1 MSAHTIAD
9 APLAAPAARPTA
21 STLVT
26 ATVRAAVVAVV
37 VNVLVHTL
45 ARVAGVETVLTP
57 PGAAPVTVAPFAVVT
72 MTLVPIVVGG
82 AALVLFSRVS
92 PASARALPWVGLL
105 IGVGTVVM
113 PLSMGGALGGR
124 LVLAAMHVV
133 TGIAWFVSVRRVRA

>member
-21 STLVT
+21 STLAT

-37 VNVLVHTL
+37 VNVLVHTI
-45 ARVAGVETVLTP
+45 ARVTGVETVLTP

-82 AALVLFSRVS
+82 VALVLLSWAFGRELYVS
-92 PASARALPWVGLL
+92 
-105 IGVGTVVM
+105 
-113 PLSMGGALGGR
+113 
-124 LVLAAMHVV
+124 
-133 TGIAWFVSVRRVRA
+133 

>member
-37 VNVLVHTL
+37 VNVLVHIL

-82 AALVLFSRVS
+82 VALVLFSRVS